1 MWKISS
7 LSANNVS
14 ASSLATLI
22 LYEPNRLK
30 VFSLDFKDSFYFPIQ
45 DCCYFHWLFWCPGKI
60 PHDNWCPWKAYLCTI
75 RWHKHNLTEFGQI
88 CPLLWFQC
96 SSCSGLTQL
105 TFRQRW
111 DHPGFVPHGCQFE
124 AADNVAWPKTT
135 DLSTGGANYGVGPT
149 AMQHS
154 SLLAPPCRS
163 DNLPD
168 APQAAHWSTH
178 PESLSI
184 GVGMSTKSA
193 KWNLIYFE
201 IPIETQE
208 SCHRQ
213 SRIRRLTL
221 SLNLS
226 AVFSYGVNMRRAK
239 PILQVYKDDIS
250 YMNLLMELHVS
261 GVQWWGRRSGTCVLC
276 SAFRA
281 YPNPGRAY
289 LMRMSLPPGLNKHP
303 PASNRSA
310 LTSRQLCLTSVLMS
324 SLWMSSAWRTLV

>member
-1 MWKISS
+1 MISFKYDWEMIVITMWKINS

-14 ASSLATLI
+14 ASSRATLI

-184 GVGMSTKSA
+184 GNGMST
-193 KWNLIYFE
+193 
-201 IPIETQE
+201 
-208 SCHRQ
+208 
-213 SRIRRLTL
+213 
-221 SLNLS
+221 
-226 AVFSYGVNMRRAK
+226 M
-239 PILQVYKDDIS
+239 ILQSEIWFIS
-250 YMNLLMELHVS
+250 RYLLKHK
-261 GVQWWGRRSGTCVLC
+261 
-276 SAFRA
+276 RA
-281 YPNPGRAY
+281 VTGKA
-289 LMRMSLPPGLNKHP
+289 
-303 PASNRSA
+303 A
-310 LTSRQLCLTSVLMS
+310 
-324 SLWMSSAWRTLV
+324 